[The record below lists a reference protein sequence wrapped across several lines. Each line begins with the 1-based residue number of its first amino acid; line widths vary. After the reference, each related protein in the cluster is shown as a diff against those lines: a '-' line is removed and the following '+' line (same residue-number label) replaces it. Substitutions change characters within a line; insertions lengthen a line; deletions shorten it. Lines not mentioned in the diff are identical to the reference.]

1 MSFNELSKMLYD
13 WLDWNML
20 ELEDEYNLLTTSI
33 DMVGYKFQ
41 DLSADV
47 TKDQLVKY
55 AWDYI

>member
-1 MSFNELSKMLYD
+1 
-13 WLDWNML
+13 ML

-55 AWDYI
+55 A

>member
-1 MSFNELSKMLYD
+1 
-13 WLDWNML
+13 
-20 ELEDEYNLLTTSI
+20 
-33 DMVGYKFQ
+33 MVGYKFQ